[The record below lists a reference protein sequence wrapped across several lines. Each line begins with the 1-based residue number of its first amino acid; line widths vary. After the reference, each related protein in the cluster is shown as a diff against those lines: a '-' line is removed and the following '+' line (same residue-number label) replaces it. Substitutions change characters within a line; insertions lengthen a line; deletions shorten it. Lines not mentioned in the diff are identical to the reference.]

1 MTPFWH
7 AGTTLA
13 TLLIKKGIV
22 RKTGPVSYEVQTE
35 EKLYRRHADQ
45 LLLHLQPQRSYNIAG
60 RKRNDVMISV
70 EHGDVDAADEQ
81 ERTNTLLQHKR

>member
-1 MTPFWH
+1 M
-7 AGTTLA
+7 
-13 TLLIKKGIV
+13 

-60 RKRNDVMISV
+60 RERNDVMTSV
-70 EHGDVDAADEQ
+70 EHGDVDKAGEQ
-81 ERTNTLLQHKR
+81 ERTNTLRQHKR